1 MNQKKLQER
10 LEQNPFAKLG
20 DIVADLLFDEIVS
33 LRLAPS
39 TKLNINNISKELGI
53 SRTPVTE
60 AINQLCGI
68 GFVDV
73 HPNAS
78 GYFVSALTMTEL
90 ISLYNARAAIESEAA
105 YLCAETASY
114 DVIAGLENYASEYK
128 RALQRRDNQA
138 LKEVEMPFHRLIID
152 NCENKYL
159 QSCYEQILPTLTRY
173 QNYYTEFIDTD
184 LNNPWS
190 PRCAHQHSS
199 IVAAIKMH
207 MPELARQLMNE
218 HIRTGINQAA
228 FSYDNPIPIR

>member
-1 MNQKKLQER
+1 MDQQKLQEC
-10 LEQNPFAKLG
+10 LEKNPFAKLG
-20 DIVADLLFDEIVS
+20 DMVADLLFDEIVS

-39 TKLNINNISKELGI
+39 SKLNINNISKELGI

-60 AINQLCGI
+60 AINQLCNI
-68 GFVDV
+68 GFIEARS
-73 HPNAS
+73 NTS

-90 ISLYNARAAIESEAA
+90 INLYNARAAIESEAT
-105 YLCAETASY
+105 YLCAEIANY

-128 RALQRRDNQA
+128 RAFQRRDSQA

-159 QSCYEQILPTLTRY
+159 QSCYDQILPTLTRY

-184 LNNPWS
+184 IANPWS
-190 PRCAHQHSS
+190 NRAAHQHSA
-199 IVAAIKMH
+199 IVSAIKMH
-207 MPELARQLMNE
+207 MPDLARQLMNE
-218 HIRTGINQAA
+218 HIRTGISQAA